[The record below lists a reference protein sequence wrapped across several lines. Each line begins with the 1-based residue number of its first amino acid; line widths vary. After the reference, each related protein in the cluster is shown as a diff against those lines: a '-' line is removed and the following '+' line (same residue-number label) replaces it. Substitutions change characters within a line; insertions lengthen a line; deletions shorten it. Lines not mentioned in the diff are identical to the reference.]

1 MSILFLSNGIT
12 SCFRPSHGDTSH
24 ERNKLSVCKV
34 IENHLTFKQ
43 GVLPPLPNVISKYL
57 LAYYRCNVCK
67 METRTAQEV
76 TSHMFVEHG
85 VRARLE
91 RAAAIHQCP
100 QCPFEDNQ
108 KGKLTRHKV
117 GCDKRFRGER
127 NQEPP
132 HDWEPP
138 AKIPKPAILPHQVKI

>member
-1 MSILFLSNGIT
+1 
-12 SCFRPSHGDTSH
+12 
-24 ERNKLSVCKV
+24 
-34 IENHLTFKQ
+34 
-43 GVLPPLPNVISKYL
+43 
-57 LAYYRCNVCK
+57 
-67 METRTAQEV
+67 
-76 TSHMFVEHG
+76 MFVEHG

-117 GCDKRFRGER
+117 GCDKRFRAER

-138 AKIPKPAILPHQVKI
+138 AKIPKPAVLPHQVRRHIIDDMIKCGSLSLDEIFIKN

>member
-1 MSILFLSNGIT
+1 
-12 SCFRPSHGDTSH
+12 
-24 ERNKLSVCKV
+24 
-34 IENHLTFKQ
+34 
-43 GVLPPLPNVISKYL
+43 
-57 LAYYRCNVCK
+57 
-67 METRTAQEV
+67 
-76 TSHMFVEHG
+76 MFVEHG

-117 GCDKRFRGER
+117 GCDKRFRAER

-138 AKIPKPAILPHQVKI
+138 AKIPKPAVLPHQVRGHLMFKRTFLLSMKFSSKLNRI